1 MVSGVAGL
9 IVIPN
14 VALDN
19 KLVSEHVTVQPVPSA
34 LFQPRNHV
42 NVPKTNKLNVLQ
54 NQHVIGHHGVTGPI
68 AVAIVVT
75 RPEPGPECVTAV
87 INQNVRQRI
96 RTVPDQI

>member
-1 MVSGVAGL
+1 MSGVAGL

-19 KLVSEHVTVQPVPSA
+19 KLVSEHVTVQPVQSA
-34 LFQPRNHV
+34 LSQPRNHV
-42 NVPKTNKLNVLQ
+42 NVQKTNKLNVLQ
-54 NQHVIGHHGVTGPI
+54 NQHVIGHHGVIGPI

-75 RPEPGPECVTAV
+75 RPEPGPECVTV
-87 INQNVRQRI
+87 VTNLNVRQRT